1 MNSNLST
8 KLSPENSTPPI
19 GNVLLPAALSRLGKR
34 QREVLKELANGGKI
48 RLFTHF
54 NDMYESATL
63 IDADENDIDD
73 LPPSILISFVKREI
87 VYGYKVYSTIQP
99 DTETSDYVLKA
110 DYVAAVKGC
119 R

>member
-8 KLSPENSTPPI
+8 TVSMEQHTPPFD
-19 GNVLLPAALSRLGKR
+19 NVLLPAALSRLGKR

-54 NDMYESATL
+54 NDMYENATL

-87 VYGYKVYSTIQP
+87 VYGYKVYSTVQP